1 MIIMAVFGARAVLL
15 NLRSTFQ
22 RAGSLPRIRLIQNS
36 RTCLVKRGQILSK
49 VPKVTL
55 LCWGAVSVSLSSAA
69 RCQEATLPSRT
80 AHRKSLAKVQVHKLV
95 FFLRLSLRAL
105 VLLLKFGPLLLLSP
119 LTLLSTRWASRWLD
133 ALLWVTESS
142 GPTFIKL
149 GQWAST
155 RRDIFPQEFCERFS
169 RLHVKVRPHSWAH
182 TKQCLRRAFGEGWR
196 RVFVFDSKEPVGSG
210 CVAQVYRG
218 WAKADQVEDPAFQSL
233 VEEMEK
239 EDLLEAWEIPGLG
252 GVASSLWQLWKGSKE
267 EDGYEERS
275 DPVWQHEESSTEKDH
290 LIPVAIKVVH
300 PGVKRQVEID
310 LLLMKTGSWLLHC
323 LPGLKWLSL
332 CEIVEEFEK
341 LMTKQ
346 IDLRFEA
353 KNIERFRDN
362 FRDVEYVKFPTP
374 LRPFVT
380 RTILVETF
388 EESEP
393 ISNYLSSKIPQ
404 EVKQRIARMGVDTL
418 LKMVFVDNFV
428 HGDLHPGNILVQ
440 CRGPLAGSSDSTG
453 ATGEAQGK
461 TTLTD
466 LWDTVVV
473 SVRPDPCPFQLVLL
487 DAGIVAQLSNHDLT
501 NFKAVFTAV
510 VLRQGERVA
519 ELILHHARANECQDV
534 PQFKKE
540 MSQLVDNALSNTL
553 SLGKIQ
559 VADLLSRVFSLL
571 IKHKVKLESNFA
583 SIVFAI
589 MVLEGLGRSL
599 DPNLDI
605 LELAKPMLLKN
616 CASLL

>member
-1 MIIMAVFGARAVLL
+1 MLHL
-15 NLRSTFQ
+15 
-22 RAGSLPRIRLIQNS
+22 
-36 RTCLVKRGQILSK
+36 
-49 VPKVTL
+49 PKVSL
-55 LCWGAVSVSLSSAA
+55 ICCGAVSITSYAA
-69 RCQEATLPSRT
+69 KCQEASLKVPITE
-80 AHRKSLAKVQVHKLV
+80 RKSVAKVQVHKLIFV
-95 FFLRLSLRAL
+95 LRLSFRAL

-119 LTLLSTRWASRWLD
+119 LALVSPRWASKWLD
-133 ALLWVTESS
+133 ALLWMTETS

-155 RRDIFPQEFCERFS
+155 RRDIFPKEFCDRFS
-169 RLHVKVRPHSWAH
+169 KLHVRVRPHSWAH
-182 TKQCLRRAFGEGWR
+182 TKQCLRRAFGEEWR
-196 RVFVFDSKEPVGSG
+196 RVFVFESKEPVGSG

-218 WAKADQVEDPAFQSL
+218 WARADRVDDPDFKTL
-233 VEEMEK
+233 VDERDRD
-239 EDLLEAWEIPGLG
+239 DLLEAWEIPGLR
-252 GVASSLWQLWKGSKE
+252 GVTGVLKRLWSRVSEEEMGETVWSE
-267 EDGYEERS
+267 EDR
-275 DPVWQHEESSTEKDH
+275 HTEKET

-300 PGVKRQVEID
+300 PGVRRQVEID
-310 LLLMKTGSWLLHC
+310 LLLMKTGSWILDH

-332 CEIVEEFEK
+332 SEIVEEFEK

-353 KNIERFRDN
+353 KNIEHFRHN

-393 ISNYLSSKIPQ
+393 ISNYLRSDIPV
-404 EVKQRIARMGVDTL
+404 EVKQKIARMGVDTL

-428 HGDLHPGNILVQ
+428 HGDLHPGNILVLSQ
-440 CRGPLAGSSDSTG
+440 APASTDDS
-453 ATGEAQGK
+453 GEVHGK

-473 SVRPDPCPFQLVLL
+473 SIRPSPSPYQLVLL
-487 DAGIVAQLSNHDLT
+487 DAGIVAQLSEHDLA

-510 VLRQGERVA
+510 VMRKGERVA

-540 MSQLVDNALSNTL
+540 MAQLVDHALSNTL
-553 SLGKIQ
+553 ALGKIQ
-559 VADLLSRVFSLL
+559 VADLLSRVFGLL

-605 LELAKPMLLKN
+605 LELAKPMLIKN
-616 CASLL
+616 YASVL

>member
-1 MIIMAVFGARAVLL
+1 MSGL
-15 NLRSTFQ
+15 
-22 RAGSLPRIRLIQNS
+22 AGSFARLGLIQNTRS
-36 RTCLVKRGQILSK
+36 GFVRRGQILTRI
-49 VPKVTL
+49 PKITL
-55 LCWGAVSVSLSSAA
+55 LCWGAVNGSLSAV
-69 RCQEATLPSRT
+69 RCQEALVQPQASEK
-80 AHRKSLAKVQVHKLV
+80 KSLAKIQVHRFL
-95 FFLRLSLRAL
+95 FFLRLSFRAL
-105 VLLLKFGPLLLLSP
+105 VLLFKFVPLLLLYP
-119 LTLLSTRWASRWLD
+119 LVLVFTRWMPHWLD
-133 ALLWVTESS
+133 ALLWVTETS

-155 RRDIFPQEFCERFS
+155 RRDIFSQDFCNRFS

-196 RVFVFDSKEPVGSG
+196 RVLVFRSKEPVGSG
-210 CVAQVYRG
+210 CIAQVYRG
-218 WAKADQVEDPAFQSL
+218 WARVDQVEDPAFQSI

-239 EDLLEAWEIPGLG
+239 DDLLEAWEIPGLG
-252 GVASSLWQLWKGSKE
+252 GMARSLRQLWRGSGE
-267 EDGYEERS
+267 
-275 DPVWQHEESSTEKDH
+275 EESSEDKSLLDGQQEER

-300 PGVKRQVEID
+300 PGVRGQVEID
-310 LLLMKTGSWLLHC
+310 LLLMKAGSWLLHC
-323 LPGLKWLSL
+323 LPGLKWLSM

-353 KNIERFRDN
+353 RNIERFQTN
-362 FRDVEYVKFPTP
+362 FRDFDYVKFPTP

-380 RTILVETF
+380 RSILVETF

-393 ISNYLSSKIPQ
+393 ISNYLSSEVPK
-404 EVKQRIARMGVDTL
+404 EVKQRIAKMGVDTL
-418 LKMVFVDNFV
+418 LKMVFLDNFV

-440 CRGPLAGSSDSTG
+440 CQ
-453 ATGEAQGK
+453 GEHHGK

-466 LWDTVVV
+466 LLDTVVV
-473 SVRPDPCPFQLVLL
+473 SVRPPPCPIQLVLL
-487 DAGIVAQLSNHDLT
+487 DAGIVAQLSDRDLA

-519 ELILHHARANECQDV
+519 ELILNHARASECKDAAL
-534 PQFKKE
+534 FKKE
-540 MSQLVDNALSNTL
+540 MAELVDHALSSNTL
-553 SLGKIQ
+553 SLGK
-559 VADLLSRVFSLL
+559 
-571 IKHKVKLESNFA
+571 VKLESNFS

-605 LELAKPMLLKN
+605 LDLAKPLLLKN

>member
-1 MIIMAVFGARAVLL
+1 MAMAVFGAKAVFLH
-15 NLRSTFQ
+15 LRSSLQ
-22 RAGSLPRIRLIQNS
+22 RAGPVARLIQNS
-36 RTCLVKRGQILSK
+36 RTCLLGRGQSLTK
-49 VPKVTL
+49 VPRVTL
-55 LCWGAVSVSLSSAA
+55 LCWGAVSVSSCAA
-69 RCQEATLPSRT
+69 RCQETILPSQT
-80 AHRKSLAKVQVHKLV
+80 PVRKSLAKVQVHNLV
-95 FFLRLSLRAL
+95 FFLRLSLRAF

-119 LTLLSTRWASRWLD
+119 FVLVSSRWASLWLD

-155 RRDIFPQEFCERFS
+155 RRDIFPQTFCDRFS

-196 RVFVFDSKEPVGSG
+196 RVLVFESKVPVGSG

-218 WAKADQVEDPAFQSL
+218 WAKADQVEDPAFQML
-233 VEEMEK
+233 VEEMER
-239 EDLLEAWEIPGLG
+239 EDLLEAWEIPGLR
-252 GVASSLWQLWKGSKE
+252 GVVTSLWQLWRGSKE
-267 EDGYEERS
+267 EEGSEC
-275 DPVWQHEESSTEKDH
+275 EESGSHKDH
-290 LIPVAIKVVH
+290 MIPVAIKVVH
-300 PGVKRQVEID
+300 PGIRRQVEID
-310 LLLMKTGSWLLHC
+310 LMLMKAGSRLLHC

-341 LMTKQ
+341 LMSKQ

-362 FRDVEYVKFPTP
+362 FQNVDYVKFPTP

-393 ISNYLSSKIPQ
+393 ISNYLSSEIRQ
-404 EVKQRIARMGVDTL
+404 DVKQRIAKMGVDTL

-440 CRGPLAGSSDSTG
+440 SCGPSDSTG
-453 ATGEAQGK
+453 ITGEAHGK

-466 LWDTVVV
+466 LWDTVLV
-473 SVRPDPCPFQLVLL
+473 SVRPDPCPLQLVLL
-487 DAGIVAQLSNHDLT
+487 DAGIVAQLSNHDLE

-540 MSQLVDNALSNTL
+540 MSQLVDDALSNTL

-559 VADLLSRVFSLL
+559 VAELLSRVFGLL

-605 LELAKPMLLKN
+605 LQLAKPLLLKN
-616 CASLL
+616 CASVL

>member
-1 MIIMAVFGARAVLL
+1 MTMMAFGARAVIL
-15 NLRSTFQ
+15 NLRYTLSK
-22 RAGSLPRIRLIQNS
+22 AGSFARVRLTQNS
-36 RTCLVKRGQILSK
+36 RACFGKRGQFLNQI
-49 VPKVTL
+49 PKVTL
-55 LCWGAVSVSLSSAA
+55 LCWGAVNATSCAV
-69 RCQEATLPSRT
+69 RCQEATLPSQR
-80 AHRKSLAKVQVHKLV
+80 AEKKSVAKVQVHKV
-95 FFLRLSLRAL
+95 IFLIRLSFRAL
-105 VLLLKFGPLLLLSP
+105 ILILKFAPLLLLSP
-119 LTLLSTRWASRWLD
+119 LALVSSRWASRWLD
-133 ALLWVTESS
+133 ALLWVTETS

-155 RRDIFPQEFCERFS
+155 RRDIFSQEFCERFS

-182 TKQCLRRAFGEGWR
+182 TKQCLQRAFGEGWR
-196 RVFVFDSKEPVGSG
+196 RVLIFESKEPVGSG

-218 WAKADQVEDPAFQSL
+218 WAKADHVEDPAFQSL
-233 VEEMEK
+233 VEEMER
-239 EDLLEAWEIPGLG
+239 EDLLEAWEIPGFR
-252 GVASSLWQLWKGSKE
+252 GVVSSLRQLLRGSRE
-267 EDGYEERS
+267 EEGYEERGH
-275 DPVWQHEESSTEKDH
+275 PVGQHEESSTEKQH

-300 PGVKRQVEID
+300 PGIRRQVEID
-310 LLLMKTGSWLLHC
+310 LLLMKTGTWLLHC

-332 CEIVEEFEK
+332 YEIVEEFEK

-353 KNIERFRDN
+353 RNIERFRDN
-362 FRDVEYVKFPTP
+362 FRDVDYVKFPTP

-393 ISNYLSSKIPQ
+393 ISNYLSSKMPQ

-440 CRGPLAGSSDSTG
+440 CRGPPAGSSDSSG
-453 ATGEAQGK
+453 IAGEPQGK

-473 SVRPDPCPFQLVLL
+473 SVRPEPCPLQLVLL
-487 DAGIVAQLSNHDLT
+487 DAGIVAQLSDHDLA

-519 ELILHHARANECQDV
+519 ELILHHARASECQDV

-540 MSQLVDNALSNTL
+540 MAQLVDHALSNTL

-559 VADLLSRVFSLL
+559 VGDLLSRVFGLL

-605 LELAKPMLLKN
+605 LDLAKPLLLKN

>member
-1 MIIMAVFGARAVLL
+1 MAMITFGARAVLL
-15 NLRSTFQ
+15 HLRYTFQ
-22 RAGSLPRIRLIQNS
+22 RAGFITRVRFIQNS
-36 RTCLVKRGQILSK
+36 RTCFVKRGQILTQI
-49 VPKVTL
+49 PKVTL
-55 LCWGAVSVSLSSAA
+55 LCWGAVSSFCVAG
-69 RCQEATLPSRT
+69 CQEATLAPK
-80 AHRKSLAKVQVHKLV
+80 AADRKSLAKVQVHKVV
-95 FFLRLSLRAL
+95 FFLRLSFRAL

-119 LTLLSTRWASRWLD
+119 LALVSTRWASHWLD
-133 ALLWVTESS
+133 ALLWVTETS

-155 RRDIFPQEFCERFS
+155 RRDIFSVEFCDRFS
-169 RLHVKVRPHSWAH
+169 RLHVKVRPHSWTH

-196 RVFVFDSKEPVGSG
+196 KVFVFESKEPVGSG

-218 WAKADQVEDPAFQSL
+218 WARADEVGEPSFQL
-233 VEEMEK
+233 LMEEREK
-239 EDLLEAWEIPGLG
+239 EDLLEAWEILGLR
-252 GVASSLWQLWKGSKE
+252 GVASSLWQLWRGSRE
-267 EDGYEERS
+267 VEGYEELS
-275 DPVWQHEESSTEKDH
+275 QPGESSTEKKH

-300 PGVKRQVEID
+300 PGIRRQVEID
-310 LLLMKTGSWLLHC
+310 LLLMKAGSWLLNC
-323 LPGLKWLSL
+323 IPGLKWLSL
-332 CEIVEEFEK
+332 YEIVEEFEK

-353 KNIERFRDN
+353 RNIEHFRDN
-362 FRDVEYVKFPTP
+362 FRDVDYVKFPTP

-393 ISNYLSSKIPQ
+393 ISNYLSAETSP

-440 CRGPLAGSSDSTG
+440 LRQPGFSASTG
-453 ATGEAQGK
+453 KPQGK

-473 SVRPDPCPFQLVLL
+473 SVRPEPCPLQLVLL
-487 DAGIVAQLSNHDLT
+487 DAGIVAQLSKQDLA

-540 MSQLVDNALSNTL
+540 MAQLVEHAVSNTL

-559 VADLLSRVFSLL
+559 VADLLSRVFGLL

-605 LELAKPMLLKN
+605 LDLAKPLLLKN
-616 CASLL
+616 SVSAL

>member
-1 MIIMAVFGARAVLL
+1 MMAMLSFGGRAVLS
-15 NLRSTFQ
+15 LRSSLLQASRFCRS
-22 RAGSLPRIRLIQNS
+22 RAVQSRGALP
-36 RTCLVKRGQILSK
+36 VKGRQILAGI
-49 VPKVTL
+49 PKVTL
-55 LCWGAVSVSLSSAA
+55 VCWGAVSASCAA
-69 RCQEATLPSRT
+69 SCQEAALPSLVPD
-80 AHRKSLAKVQVHKLV
+80 RKSLAKVQVHKLI

-119 LTLLSTRWASRWLD
+119 LTLLSSHCADRWLD
-133 ALLWVTESS
+133 ALLWVTETS

-155 RRDIFPQEFCERFS
+155 RRDIFPPEFCERFS

-182 TKQCLRRAFGEGWR
+182 TKQCLQRAFGESWR
-196 RVFVFDSKEPVGSG
+196 RVLVFESKEPVGSG

-218 WAKADQVEDPAFQSL
+218 FARVDQVEDPAFQLL

-239 EDLLEAWEIPGLG
+239 EDLLGAWEIPGLG
-252 GVASSLWQLWKGSKE
+252 GVVGTLQKLWRGNEESLFDEQ
-267 EDGYEERS
+267 
-275 DPVWQHEESSTEKDH
+275 QEESSVEKER

-300 PGVKRQVEID
+300 PGVRRQVEID
-310 LLLMKTGSWLLHC
+310 LLLMKSASWLLQC
-323 LPGLKWLSL
+323 LPGLKWLSV
-332 CEIVEEFEK
+332 CEIVQEFEK

-346 IDLRFEA
+346 IDLRCEA
-353 KNIERFRDN
+353 KNMERFLEN
-362 FRDVEYVKFPTP
+362 FRDVDHVRFPTP
-374 LRPFVT
+374 MRPFVT
-380 RTILVETF
+380 RNILVETF

-393 ISNYLSSKIPQ
+393 ISKYLASDIPK

-418 LKMVFVDNFV
+418 LKMIFVDNFV

-440 CRGPLAGSSDSTG
+440 CRAPIAASSDGSG
-453 ATGEAQGK
+453 LSGEHHGK

-466 LWDTVVV
+466 LLDTVVV
-473 SVRPDPCPFQLVLL
+473 SVRPDPCPLQLVLL
-487 DAGIVAQLSNHDLT
+487 DAGIVAQLSDHDLA

-510 VLRQGERVA
+510 VLRQGEEVA
-519 ELILHHARANECQDV
+519 ELILHHARASECQDV
-534 PQFKKE
+534 PLFKKE
-540 MSQLVDNALSNTL
+540 MAELVDHALSNTL

-559 VADLLSRVFSLL
+559 VADLLSRVFGLL

-583 SIVFAI
+583 SIVVAI

-599 DPNLDI
+599 DPHLDI
-605 LELAKPMLLKN
+605 LGLAKPLLLKN

>member
-1 MIIMAVFGARAVLL
+1 MF
-15 NLRSTFQ
+15 
-22 RAGSLPRIRLIQNS
+22 
-36 RTCLVKRGQILSK
+36 
-49 VPKVTL
+49 
-55 LCWGAVSVSLSSAA
+55 
-69 RCQEATLPSRT
+69 E
-80 AHRKSLAKVQVHKLV
+80 
-95 FFLRLSLRAL
+95 
-105 VLLLKFGPLLLLSP
+105 
-119 LTLLSTRWASRWLD
+119 
-133 ALLWVTESS
+133 
-142 GPTFIKL
+142 
-149 GQWAST
+149 
-155 RRDIFPQEFCERFS
+155 
-169 RLHVKVRPHSWAH
+169 
-182 TKQCLRRAFGEGWR
+182 
-196 RVFVFDSKEPVGSG
+196 SKEPVGSG

-218 WAKADQVEDPAFQSL
+218 WARADRVDDPAFQTL
-233 VEEMEK
+233 VEEREK
-239 EDLLEAWEIPGLG
+239 EDLLEAWEIPGFKVVTG
-252 GVASSLWQLWKGSKE
+252 ALWKLWSWNKDE
-267 EDGYEERS
+267 EKSEM
-275 DPVWQHEESSTEKDH
+275 VWQEVNADIEKEC

-300 PGVKRQVEID
+300 PGVRRQVEID
-310 LLLMKTGSWLLHC
+310 LRLMKAGSWFLDH

-332 CEIVEEFEK
+332 YEIVVEFEK

-353 KNIERFRDN
+353 KNMERFRYN
-362 FRDVEYVKFPTP
+362 FQDVEYVTFPTP

-393 ISNYLSSKIPQ
+393 ISNYLSSDIPLD
-404 EVKQRIARMGVDTL
+404 VKQKIARMGVYTL

-440 CRGPLAGSSDSTG
+440 SRAPGPGSIDFSGDIY
-453 ATGEAQGK
+453 GK

-473 SVRPDPCPFQLVLL
+473 SIRPNPSPFQLVLL
-487 DAGIVAQLSNHDLT
+487 DGGIVSQLSEHDLA

-510 VLRQGERVA
+510 VMRKGEKVA

-540 MSQLVDNALSNTL
+540 MAQLVDHALSNTL
-553 SLGKIQ
+553 ALGKIQ
-559 VADLLSRVFSLL
+559 VADLLSRVFGLL

-605 LELAKPMLLKN
+605 LELAKPLLIKN
-616 CASLL
+616 CTALL

>member
-1 MIIMAVFGARAVLL
+1 MAVAILGARAVLL
-15 NLRSTFQ
+15 NLKSTLQ
-22 RAGSLPRIRLIQNS
+22 RANLFGRTRLIQTS
-36 RTCLVKRGQILSK
+36 RSCLVQRRHVLTNISK
-49 VPKVTL
+49 VALV
-55 LCWGAVSVSLSSAA
+55 CWGTAGATSAKCQQASLQAPIS
-69 RCQEATLPSRT
+69 T
-80 AHRKSLAKVQVHKLV
+80 RKSLAKVQVHKLV
-95 FFLRLSLRAL
+95 FLLRLGLRAI
-105 VLLLKFGPLLLLSP
+105 VLFLKFSPILLLSP
-119 LTLLSTRWASRWLD
+119 LVLVSARWASCWLD

-142 GPTFIKL
+142 GPAFIKL

-155 RRDIFPQEFCERFS
+155 RRDVFPQEFCDRFS

-182 TKQCLRRAFGEGWR
+182 TKQCLKRAFGEGWKKVL
-196 RVFVFDSKEPVGSG
+196 VFESKEPVGSG

-218 WAKADQVEDPAFQSL
+218 WANKDQVEDPDFQTL
-233 VEEMEK
+233 VDELER
-239 EDLLEAWEIPGLG
+239 EDLLEAWEIPGLSG
-252 GVASSLWQLWKGSKE
+252 AVWNLWKGGSKDDDE
-267 EDGYEERS
+267 AL
-275 DPVWQHEESSTEKDH
+275 HEQNTSQKDN
-290 LIPVAIKVVH
+290 LIPVAIKVIH
-300 PGVKRQVEID
+300 PGLRRQVEMD
-310 LLLMKTGSWLLHC
+310 LLLMKVASCVLHC

-332 CEIVEEFEK
+332 PEIVDEFEK

-353 KNIERFRDN
+353 KNFEHFREN
-362 FRDVEYVKFPTP
+362 FRKVDSVKFPAP

-393 ISNYLSSKIPQ
+393 ISEYLRAETPQ
-404 EVKQRIARMGVDTL
+404 EVKRRIARMGVDTL

-428 HGDLHPGNILVQ
+428 HADLHPGNILVQ
-440 CRGPLAGSSDSTG
+440 RCGPPVVGSSDAAG
-453 ATGEAQGK
+453 GERGK

-473 SVRPDPCPFQLVLL
+473 SVRPEPCPFQLVLL
-487 DAGIVAQLSNHDLT
+487 DAGIVAQLSARDLD

-510 VLRQGERVA
+510 VRRQGERVA

-534 PQFKKE
+534 PRFKKE
-540 MSQLVDNALSNTL
+540 MAELVDVALSSTL

-559 VADLLSRVFSLL
+559 VADLLSRVFGLL

-605 LELAKPMLLKN
+605 LELAKPLLLKN
-616 CASLL
+616 CASLV

>member
-1 MIIMAVFGARAVLL
+1 MTAMVRGARGVLV
-15 NLRSTFQ
+15 NLRSSL
-22 RAGSLPRIRLIQNS
+22 RKAGFFTRIGLV
-36 RTCLVKRGQILSK
+36 RTAGTRSAQRGQVLTR
-49 VPKVTL
+49 VPRVTL
-55 LCWGAVSVSLSSAA
+55 LCLGAVGASSRAA
-69 RCQEATLPSRT
+69 RCQEATLPSRSSG
-80 AHRKSLAKVQVHKLV
+80 RKSLAKVQVHKVL
-95 FFLRLSLRAL
+95 FFLRLGLRAL
-105 VLLLKFGPLLLLSP
+105 VLFLKFGPLLLLSP
-119 LTLLSTRWASRWLD
+119 LALLSGRWASHWLD

-155 RRDIFPQEFCERFS
+155 RRDVFPQRFCERFS
-169 RLHVKVRPHSWAH
+169 RLHVRVRPHSWAH
-182 TKQCLRRAFGEGWR
+182 TKQSLRRAFGEDWR
-196 RVFVFDSKEPVGSG
+196 RILTFQSKEPVGSG
-210 CVAQVYRG
+210 CIAQVYRG
-218 WAKADQVEDPAFQSL
+218 WARADRVEDPAFRSL

-252 GVASSLWQLWKGSKE
+252 GVTGTLRQLWRGSKE
-267 EDGYEERS
+267 EEG
-275 DPVWQHEESSTEKDH
+275 HEEGTHPDGRHDTER

-300 PGVKRQVEID
+300 PGVRRQVEMD
-310 LLLMKTGSWLLHC
+310 LLLMKAGSWLLHR
-323 LPGLKWLSL
+323 LPGLKWLSV
-332 CEIVEEFEK
+332 CEIIGEFEK

-353 KNIERFRDN
+353 KNIERFREN
-362 FRDVEYVKFPTP
+362 FLDVDYVKFPTP

-380 RTILVETF
+380 RAVLVETF

-393 ISNYLSSKIPQ
+393 ISNFLSSDIPE

-418 LKMVFVDNFV
+418 LKMIFVDNFV

-440 CRGPLAGSSDSTG
+440 SRGSAAGPGDEAG
-453 ATGEAQGK
+453 VPGERRGK

-473 SVRPDPCPFQLVLL
+473 SVRPDPSPFQLVLL
-487 DAGIVAQLSNHDLT
+487 DAGIVVQLGDYDLA

-519 ELILHHARANECQDV
+519 ELILNHARANECQDV

-540 MSQLVDNALSNTL
+540 MAELVDHALSSPL
-553 SLGKIQ
+553 ALGKIQ
-559 VADLLSRVFSLL
+559 VADLLSRVFGLL
-571 IKHKVKLESNFA
+571 IKHKVKLESNFV
-583 SIVFAI
+583 SIVLAI

-605 LELAKPMLLKN
+605 LDLAKPLLLKN

>member
-1 MIIMAVFGARAVLL
+1 MAFAARTLLL
-15 NLRSTFQ
+15 NLRSTF
-22 RAGSLPRIRLIQNS
+22 RNAGSFARVKLTQNS
-36 RTCLVKRGQILSK
+36 RTSFVKRGQIITQI
-49 VPKVTL
+49 PKVTL
-55 LCWGAVSVSLSSAA
+55 LCWGAVNATTYVV
-69 RCQEATLPSRT
+69 RCQEAALSPH
-80 AHRKSLAKVQVHKLV
+80 AAERKSLAKVQVHKVV
-95 FFLRLSLRAL
+95 FFIRLTLRAL

-119 LTLLSTRWASRWLD
+119 LTLVSSRFTSLWLD
-133 ALLWVTESS
+133 ALLWVTETS

-149 GQWAST
+149 GQWACT
-155 RRDIFPQEFCERFS
+155 RRDIFSQEFCERFS
-169 RLHVKVRPHSWAH
+169 RLHIKVRPHSWAH

-196 RVFVFDSKEPVGSG
+196 NILVFESKEPVGSG

-218 WAKADQVEDPAFQSL
+218 WAKADKVEDPAFQTL
-233 VEEMEK
+233 VEEMERK
-239 EDLLEAWEIPGLG
+239 DLLEAWEIPGFRR
-252 GVASSLWQLWKGSKE
+252 VASTLQWLWGRGE
-267 EDGYEERS
+267 ESNEERS
-275 DPVWQHEESSTEKDH
+275 YTDGQHEETSLDKER
-290 LIPVAIKVVH
+290 LIPVAIKVIH
-300 PGVKRQVEID
+300 PGVRRQVEMD

-323 LPGLKWLSL
+323 LPALRWLSL
-332 CEIVEEFEK
+332 YEVVEEFEK

-353 KNIERFRDN
+353 SNMERFRVN
-362 FRDVEYVKFPTP
+362 FRDVDFVKFPAP

-393 ISNYLSSKIPQ
+393 ISTYLSSDIPQ
-404 EVKQRIARMGVDTL
+404 QVKQRIARMGVDTL
-418 LKMVFVDNFV
+418 LKMVFIDNFV

-440 CRGPLAGSSDSTG
+440 TRGAPPGSSDSTVG
-453 ATGEAQGK
+453 SQGK

-473 SVRPDPCPFQLVLL
+473 SVRPEPFPLQLVLL
-487 DAGIVAQLSNHDLT
+487 DAGIIAQLSDRDLA

-519 ELILHHARANECQDV
+519 ELILHHARANECKDE

-540 MSQLVDNALSNTL
+540 MAQLVDHAVSNTL
-553 SLGKIQ
+553 SLEKIQ
-559 VADLLSRVFSLL
+559 VADLLSQVFGLL
-571 IKHKVKLESNFA
+571 MKHKVKLESNFA

-605 LELAKPMLLKN
+605 LDLAKPLLLKN

>member
-1 MIIMAVFGARAVLL
+1 MMTMLVFAARGVLL
-15 NLRSTFQ
+15 NLRHTFQ
-22 RAGSLPRIRLIQNS
+22 KAGSFARIRLTQS
-36 RTCLVKRGQILSK
+36 PRACFLKRGQILTHI
-49 VPKVTL
+49 PKVTL
-55 LCWGAVSVSLSSAA
+55 LCLGAASVSSCVA
-69 RCQEATLPSRT
+69 RCQEATLQSKISD
-80 AHRKSLAKVQVHKLV
+80 RKSLAKLQVHKII

-105 VLLLKFGPLLLLSP
+105 VLFLKFGPLLLLSP
-119 LTLLSTRWASRWLD
+119 LALVSTRWASCWLD

-155 RRDIFPQEFCERFS
+155 RRDIFPREFCERFS

-182 TKQCLRRAFGEGWR
+182 TKQCLRRAFGESWR
-196 RVFVFDSKEPVGSG
+196 RVLVFESKEPVGSG

-218 WAKADQVEDPAFQSL
+218 WARVDHVEDPAFQSL

-252 GVASSLWQLWKGSKE
+252 GVMSTLRNVWKGSRE
-267 EDGYEERS
+267 EEGYEDRNP
-275 DPVWQHEESSTEKDH
+275 PVGQHEEGITEKER

-300 PGVKRQVEID
+300 PGVRRQVEMD
-310 LLLMKTGSWLLHC
+310 LLLMKAGSWLLHC
-323 LPGLKWLSL
+323 LPGLKWLSMW
-332 CEIVEEFEK
+332 EIVGEFEK

-353 KNIERFRDN
+353 RNIELFREN

-393 ISNYLSSKIPQ
+393 ISNYLNSEIPK

-428 HGDLHPGNILVQ
+428 HGDLHPGNILIQ
-440 CRGPLAGSSDSTG
+440 YLGPHPGSSDGIS
-453 ATGEAQGK
+453 GEQHGK

-473 SVRPDPCPFQLVLL
+473 SIRPDPCPFQLVLL
-487 DAGIVAQLSNHDLT
+487 DAGIVAQLSEHDLA

-519 ELILHHARANECQDV
+519 ELILNHARANECQNV

-540 MSQLVDNALSNTL
+540 MAELVDHALSNTL

-605 LELAKPMLLKN
+605 LDLAKPLLLKN
-616 CASLL
+616 SAIFL